1 MGYMIAC
8 SSTILLMVMGIAIIH
23 NSSKSISEGEN
34 YQRNMMMVIFG
45 ATLLVCSG
53 CANKMLD

>member
-8 SSTILLMVMGIAIIH
+8 SSTIMLMVMGIAIIH
-23 NSSKSISEGEN
+23 NSSKSISEGED

-45 ATLLVCSG
+45 AILLVCSG
-53 CANKMLD
+53 CVNKMLE